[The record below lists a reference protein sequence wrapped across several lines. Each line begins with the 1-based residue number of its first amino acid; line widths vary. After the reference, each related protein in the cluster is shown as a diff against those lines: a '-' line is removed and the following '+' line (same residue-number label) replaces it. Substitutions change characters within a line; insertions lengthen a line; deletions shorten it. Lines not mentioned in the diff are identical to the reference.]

1 MQTLNEQLK
10 NVLPKD
16 EEFEIYHLKSPSR
29 EVRGFKNR
37 KYNSCDFVIKCSHF
51 LSLAHKGKIFFAIDL
66 NIYFEVLG
74 KNIERTLFIS
84 KADTN
89 GFLENNN
96 VKISLIIETFI
107 SYLLKISPSKYL
119 WKVIPLARRYKNIPV
134 LPLIYKKT
142 STVSGF
148 KILSKRYLSHE
159 SINVKHLIKFHESLF
174 KTFSIDKDSKILT
187 KISLFTRPEPHYL
200 FTSSGSNVNKHLL
213 SGEHL
218 LKWWLKIID
227 NVAKNEEIFKQDKSL
242 FATLQLPGEE
252 NGFVVRRYLT
262 NLSSFWNTGTIYGS
276 CTDSLFKIPIFHD
289 DPKTRF
295 LKDLMLD
302 NKYDRMNMKQFW
314 TDLEVRQEFRSGI
327 VVGVIGVSGES
338 SFKNS
343 QPEIK
348 DLDVLL
354 ASSKQRYKQ
363 IKSYIVGEEYDSD
376 QGAIDARDNTKAI
389 WLRYNK
395 PNFSINGKLEA
406 NKNIKSNTNG
416 EVNVLK
422 FRKKTKRGI

>member
-1 MQTLNEQLK
+1 METLNEQLK

-29 EVRGFKNR
+29 EVCGFKNR

-51 LSLAHKGKIFFAIDL
+51 LSLAYKGKIFFAIDL

-74 KNIERTLFIS
+74 KFIERTLFIS

-89 GFLENNN
+89 GFLENSN

-107 SYLLKISPSKYL
+107 SYLLKISPRKYL
-119 WKVIPLARRYKNIPV
+119 RKVVPLVRRYKNIPG

-142 STVSGF
+142 STASGF
-148 KILSKRYLSHE
+148 KILSKRYLSHD
-159 SINVKHLIKFHESLF
+159 SINVQHLIKDHESLF
-174 KTFSIDKDSKILT
+174 KLFSIDEDSKILT

-200 FTSSGSNVNKHLL
+200 FTSSGSNSKKHLL
-213 SGEHL
+213 SGEQL

-227 NVAKNEEIFKQDKSL
+227 NVAKQEAIFIQDENL
-242 FATLQLPGEE
+242 FGTLQLPGEE
-252 NGFVVRRYLT
+252 NGFVDRRYLT
-262 NLSSFWNTGTIYGS
+262 NLSNFWRTGTIYGS
-276 CTDSLFKIPIFHD
+276 YSDSLFKIPIFHD

-302 NKYDRMNMKQFW
+302 DKYDRINMKQFW

-338 SFKNS
+338 SFKNLQS
-343 QPEIK
+343 EM
-348 DLDVLL
+348 LDRDVVL
-354 ASSKQRYKQ
+354 ATSKQKYKQ
-363 IKSYIVGEEYDSD
+363 IKSYIVGEEYDND
-376 QGAIDARDNTKAI
+376 QGAIDARDNTRAI

-395 PNFSINGKLEA
+395 LNFTIKGKLEA
-406 NKNIKSNTNG
+406 NEYKKPNATG
-416 EVNVLK
+416 EINVLK
-422 FRKKTKRGI
+422 FRKKN